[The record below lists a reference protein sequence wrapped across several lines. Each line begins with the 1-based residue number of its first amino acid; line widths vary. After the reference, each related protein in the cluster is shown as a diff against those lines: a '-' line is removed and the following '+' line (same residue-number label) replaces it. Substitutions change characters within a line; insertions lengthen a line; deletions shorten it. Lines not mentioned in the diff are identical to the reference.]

1 MVDFTGFLKLC
12 AAVACKVRI
21 STKIK
26 LALLGGNFRRKTHA
40 KNNFWNFLLGKSKPN
55 TADDDEFK
63 TGHFNKNNIVFE
75 ASDPRTKKLL
85 QEQQDYSSSSNNRDN
100 NEDDSMKYNFF
111 NMRTNAKYLY
121 KQRICFLN
129 KYDIGKIIMHISF
142 FLLQE
147 KFNII
152 FF

>member
-1 MVDFTGFLKLC
+1 MVDFKGFLKLC

-26 LALLGGNFRRKTHA
+26 LALLGEKFRRKTHA
-40 KNNFWNFLLGKSKPN
+40 KNNCWNFLSGKSKLN
-55 TADDDEFK
+55 TANDDEYK
-63 TGHFNKNNIVFE
+63 TGHFDKNNIVFE
-75 ASDPRTKKLL
+75 ASDPRTKKLF

-111 NMRTNAKYLY
+111 NMRTKAKFLY

-129 KYDIGKIIMHISF
+129 KYDIGK
-142 FLLQE
+142 
-147 KFNII
+147 NII
-152 FF
+152 NIFIYIFV

>member
-26 LALLGGNFRRKTHA
+26 IALLGENFRRKNHA
-40 KNNFWNFLLGKSKPN
+40 KSNFLNFLSGKSKPSI
-55 TADDDEFK
+55 TDDEYK

-85 QEQQDYSSSSNNRDN
+85 QEQQDYSSSSNKRDN

-111 NMRTNAKYLY
+111 NMRTKAKYFY

-129 KYDIGKIIMHISF
+129 KYDIG
-142 FLLQE
+142 
-147 KFNII
+147 
-152 FF
+152 